1 MAKRDFKEIPKA
13 AQPGQV
19 PVGTA
24 QVDIDKYIT
33 DQVKD
38 PKIAQAA
45 QQSYTAQTVQQNE
58 LLGGQTMAAPT
69 AVGGATLTAP
79 TIVGGTPAT
88 ATTIG
93 GPTALTAPTTTV
105 ATLSLIHI

>member
-13 AQPGQV
+13 AHPGQV

-58 LLGGQTMAAPT
+58 LQDVQIEEIKAKSNN
-69 AVGGATLTAP
+69 
-79 TIVGGTPAT
+79 
-88 ATTIG
+88 
-93 GPTALTAPTTTV
+93 
-105 ATLSLIHI
+105 TLSN